1 MMRIA
6 YHLDEHIDPRIAEA
20 LRLHGVSVTTTVD
33 ADLRTADDTTQIR
46 FARSEQRVLV
56 TQDSDFLQMAK
67 TFPDHAGIVFITGG
81 RRRVGE
87 IVRWLLL
94 VYEVL
99 TPDEMQ
105 NRIEYL

>member
-1 MMRIA
+1 MRIA
-6 YHLDEHIDPRIAEA
+6 YHLDEHVNPRIAEA

-33 ADLRTADDTTQIR
+33 ADLRTADDTAQLR
-46 FARSEQRVLV
+46 FAHSEQRVLV
-56 TQDSDFLQMAK
+56 TQDSDFLHLAK
-67 TFPDHAGIVFITGG
+67 TFPDHASIVFIKGG
-81 RRRVGE
+81 RHTVSE

-99 TPDEMQ
+99 TPEEMG